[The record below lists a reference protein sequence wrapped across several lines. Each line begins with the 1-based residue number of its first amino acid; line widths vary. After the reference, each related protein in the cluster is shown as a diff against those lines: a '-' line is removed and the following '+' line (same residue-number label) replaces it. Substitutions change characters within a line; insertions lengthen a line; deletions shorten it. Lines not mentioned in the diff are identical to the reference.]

1 MPKDNFSTQAHLY
14 AKFRP
19 KYPKELYEFVLD
31 KVENKTIAWDCATG
45 NGQVASELANYFEQV
60 FATDISQKQL
70 DNAHQNSKIIYSIS
84 QAEHTNFPD
93 NTFDLVTV
101 GQALH
106 WFKFEEFYQEVR
118 RVCKP
123 NAILAVWGYGT
134 LLIENQEINDK
145 FQHFYQEQIGKYWD
159 AERKYIDDEY
169 SSIPFE
175 FPEVETPKFTMNYEW
190 TFDELEG
197 YLNTWSSVQKYIKMH
212 DQNPVSQ
219 FMIDLKVNNEHH
231 EKLKICFPI
240 FLKMGRVNSIKNN
253 RN

>member
-31 KVENKTIAWDCATG
+31 KVENKNIAWDCATG

-60 FATDISQKQL
+60 MATDISQKQL
-70 DNAHQNSKIIYSIS
+70 DNAQQNSKIIYSIS

-106 WFKFEEFYQEVR
+106 WFKFEEFYREVR

-123 NAILAVWGYGT
+123 NAVIAVWGYGT
-134 LLIENQEINDK
+134 LLVDNLEINDK
-145 FQHFYQEQIGKYWD
+145 FQHFYQEQIGQYWD
-159 AERKYIDDEY
+159 VERKYIDDEY
-169 SSIPFE
+169 RTIPFE
-175 FPEVETPKFTMNYEW
+175 FIEIEAPTFTMNYEW

-197 YLNTWSSVQKYIKMH
+197 YLNTWSSVQKYIKVH
-212 DQNPVSQ
+212 NQNPVSQ
-219 FMIDLKVNNEHH
+219 FIIDLKTNNEQN
-231 EKLKICFPI
+231 EKLKICFPV
-240 FLKMGRVNSIKNN
+240 FLKMGRVNSMKK
-253 RN
+253 

>member
-19 KYPKELYEFVLD
+19 KYPKELYDFVLNL
-31 KVENKTIAWDCATG
+31 VESRQIAWDCATG
-45 NGQVASELANYFEQV
+45 NGQVASELANEFEQV

-70 DNAHQNSKIIYSIS
+70 DNAHQNAKISYTIS

-93 NTFDLVTV
+93 NIFDLVTV

-106 WFKFEEFYQEVR
+106 WFDFQQFYQEIR

-134 LLIENQEINDK
+134 LTIDNQEINDK
-145 FQHFYQEQIGKYWD
+145 MQYFYQEQIGNYWD
-159 AERKYIDDEY
+159 AERHYIDEEY
-169 SSIPFE
+169 HSIPFE
-175 FPEVETPKFTMNYEW
+175 FPLIKTSTFSMNYEW
-190 TFDELEG
+190 TIDELEG

-212 DQNPVSQ
+212 NQNPVSQ
-219 FMIDLKVNNEHH
+219 FISEIKLLQENGNKLKVCFPLF
-231 EKLKICFPI
+231 LKI
-240 FLKMGRVNSIKNN
+240 GRVNQTKHS
-253 RN
+253 